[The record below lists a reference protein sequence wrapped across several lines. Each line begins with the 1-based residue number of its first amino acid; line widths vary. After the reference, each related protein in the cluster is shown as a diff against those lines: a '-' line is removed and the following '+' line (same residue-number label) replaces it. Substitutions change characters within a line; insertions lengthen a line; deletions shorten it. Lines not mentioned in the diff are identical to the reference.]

1 MTGFDPNIA
10 ALYPDADSIKEVYT
24 HPQILR
30 DVPGRTI
37 GVRRNLR
44 EAKPQFIGN
53 IKYFSKMPL
62 IHFSLPFSYLAFY
75 LCRSINTAITS
86 SSS

>member
-53 IKYFSKMPL
+53 VKYFSKMPSNP
-62 IHFSLPFSYLAFY
+62 FSLFPSP
-75 LCRSINTAITS
+75 I
-86 SSS
+86 